1 MGKQVRDNGYD
12 TVILGLDP
20 GTRATGWAVLT
31 ATAGGSPRL
40 LAHGTIIPRSALVGL
55 DRQLWILSHLQDL
68 ITEHQPQVLAYEG
81 FTWRA
86 DDNYVVG
93 RSGLERLI
101 GGIQALTLMP
111 PYPVVVELLPSRWGM
126 QLVGQRQHTKM
137 QVAFAV
143 NCRLGTSFKGDQ
155 YDNHSTDAAGLA
167 LVALDNRQA
176 QTFCNR
182 YQSDAM
188 VSR

>member
-1 MGKQVRDNGYD
+1 MEKPYRHDET

-20 GTRATGWAVLT
+20 GTGKTGWAVLT
-31 ATAGGSPRL
+31 VRGGGSPTL
-40 LAHGTIIPRSALVGL
+40 LAHGTLIPRSALIGL
-55 DRQLWILSHLQDL
+55 DRQLWILSHMQDL
-68 ITEHQPQVLAYEG
+68 ITAHPPQMLAYEG

-101 GGIQALTLMP
+101 GGIQALALMP
-111 PYPVVVELLPSRWGM
+111 PYPVLVELLPSRWGL
-126 QLVGQRQHTKM
+126 QLVGQRQHTKE
-137 QVAFAV
+137 QIAFAV

-155 YDNHSTDAAGLA
+155 YDNHATDAAGLA

-176 QTFCNR
+176 QTYLNR
-182 YQSDAM
+182 YQSDAP
-188 VSR
+188 VAR